1 MNPELDKQAPLT
13 GIRVIDFGH
22 YIAGPLTGMLLADQ
36 GAEVIKVDRPGK
48 PDYDTPI
55 NGVFNRGKQR
65 ITLDLKNPDDLAT
78 ARNLIQSAD
87 VVIEN
92 FRPGVMDRLGLGAEE
107 MTALNP
113 GLVYLSLPGF
123 ASTDEKASIRAFEG
137 IISAAIGQYT
147 DLQAIR
153 RLFEAAPPIYTP
165 MPLGSTYGAIH
176 GAIAVSL
183 ALYAREESGRGE
195 IIESSLVGAA
205 MSAMAVILLDVAD
218 KPARYGGNLSESRRK
233 TIEEANKKIR
243 KEGEPAVAEVIR
255 QSGGSGGSP
264 FSGTFRAGD
273 GQWLYIISA
282 GHTRN
287 SQSLV
292 KALEVYN
299 DLIADG
305 MVDVPLYENLELTN
319 NIPDSSHLSKEWN
332 QKARTRIEAMLASE
346 PAQHW
351 VDVLT
356 AAGVPCA
363 IQRTSQDWLHKS
375 EPEEAALTVVV
386 DDPEYGPTRQLGV
399 QTRLAKTPDKDVIPK
414 PSEPFTGPIE
424 PKTTN
429 GTTEASK
436 KPILEGIRIL
446 DLSNVL
452 AGPASARTLAEYGAE
467 VIKIDPPVP
476 YFGPRVSSWFPMEVS
491 PGKRSIILNLKED
504 AGKKAF
510 IKLVETADIIVHNF
524 RPGVPEN
531 LGIDYATLKKIK
543 PDLIYVNLTAFNGPL
558 PGPWMN
564 RPGFDP
570 LLQGATGIQM
580 RYGGE
585 GNRPILHGW
594 ASAIDYI
601 TGYSASFGAVL
612 ALLKRKRS
620 GIPDG
625 GDLVTT
631 SLAQGGQLV
640 QAPFMYACETGCSGD
655 EPSGQDA
662 VGEHALHRI
671 YRAQDGWV
679 FLGGLKTEIDK
690 LQNIPGFENVPDED
704 TALQEVLE
712 TKIQKQNVAHWVKS
726 FNDAGLAGH
735 RIDSL
740 EDIRKMYLHEVTDD
754 TLDTWDDGR
763 SISIVRFMDHPV
775 GSTVDLA
782 PPAYVRLKNAPI
794 QLLYACPKQGMHT
807 KEVLLEL
814 GYNENQVDTMIS
826 TGAAKEQLTEHYLP
840 HKDA

>member
-1 MNPELDKQAPLT
+1 MNPALDKQAPLT

-22 YIAGPLTGMLLADQ
+22 YIAGPLTGMLLSDQ
-36 GAEVIKVDRPGK
+36 GAEVIKIDRPGK
-48 PDYDTPI
+48 PDYDTPV

-65 ITLDLKNPDDLAT
+65 ITLDLKNQDDLET
-78 ARNLIQSAD
+78 AVNLIQSAD

-92 FRPGVMDRLGLGAEE
+92 FRPGVMDRLRLGAEA
-107 MTALNP
+107 MTASNP

-123 ASTDEKASIRAFEG
+123 ASTDEKASVRAFEG

-147 DLQAIR
+147 DLQATR
-153 RLFEAAPPIYTP
+153 RIFDAAPPIYTP

-176 GAIAVSL
+176 GAIAVTL
-183 ALYAREESGRGE
+183 ALYAREESGQGE

-218 KPARYGGNLSESRRK
+218 KPNRYGGNPSESRRK
-233 TIEEANKKIR
+233 AIEEANEKIR
-243 KEGEPAVAEVIR
+243 EGGESAVAEVLS
-255 QSGGSGGSP
+255 QSGGSGGP
-264 FSGTFRAGD
+264 AFSGTFRAGD
-273 GQWLYIISA
+273 GKWLYIISA

-287 SQSLV
+287 SRSLA
-292 KALEVYN
+292 KTLEVYD

-319 NIPDSSHLSKEWN
+319 NIPDSSHISREWN
-332 QKARTRIEAMLASE
+332 QKARKRIEAVLASE

-363 IQRTSQDWLHKS
+363 IQRTSQEWLHKP

-399 QTRLAKTPDKDVIPK
+399 QTRLAKTPDEDVIPK
-414 PSEPFTGPIE
+414 PSEPFTRSVE

-429 GTTEASK
+429 GTPAASA
-436 KPILEGIRIL
+436 KPILEGIRVL

-491 PGKRSIILNLKED
+491 PGKRSIILNLKEE
-504 AGKKAF
+504 AGKEAF
-510 IKLVETADIIVHNF
+510 MKLVETSDIIVHNF
-524 RPGVPEN
+524 RPGVPQN
-531 LGIDYATLKKIK
+531 LGIDYDTLKKIK

-580 RYGGE
+580 RYGGK

-620 GIPDG
+620 GVTDG

-640 QAPFMYACETGCSGD
+640 QAPFMYACEAGCSGD
-655 EPSGQDA
+655 EPWGQEA

-671 YRAQDGWV
+671 YQAQDAWV
-679 FLGGLKTEIDK
+679 FLGGLESELSK
-690 LQNIPGFENVPDED
+690 LKSISEFENAPSNNA
-704 TALQEVLE
+704 ALQSFLE
-712 TKIQKQNVAHWVKS
+712 AEIKKRDVAHWVKT
-726 FNDAGLAGH
+726 FNNVGLAGH

-740 EDIRKMYLHEVTDD
+740 EDIRKMYLHKVTGD

-763 SISIVRFMDHPV
+763 SISIVRFIDHPV
-775 GSTVDLA
+775 GSTVDMA
-782 PPAYVRLKNAPI
+782 PPAYVRMKNAPI
-794 QLLYACPKQGMHT
+794 QLLYACPKQGDNT
-807 KEVLLEL
+807 REILSEI
-814 GYNENQVDTMIS
+814 GYDDNQIEAMIS
-826 TGAAKEQLTEHYLP
+826 NGVAKDQLTEHYLP
-840 HKDA
+840 HKE